1 MVRCTKPSD
10 ICMKK
15 ILMLVLTVAGGAGFI
30 AEAATSDS
38 NFRETTYTTVGD
50 RVTGM
55 AWAPD
60 GSNRLFI
67 SRQTGQVQVVAN
79 GVLVST
85 PFATVS
91 PVYTANEC
99 GLDGICLDPNFMQ
112 NGYVYLFVTVS
123 GSQQQIIRYTA
134 SGNVGINK
142 TVIVPNLPTTG
153 QNHNGGGIG
162 VGPDG
167 KLYWAIGDIG
177 NSVGVDADLTSL
189 AAKVGRANLDGS
201 LPTGNPFA
209 DGAGANNDYIW
220 ARGLRNPFTMAFQPS
235 TGALWVNSVGTS
247 YEQVFLINAGGHA
260 GYNDYENNQPAGYI
274 TPKIKYR
281 TNGTDVRNITPST
294 GASRVNNVVTFT
306 TTGTHGF
313 RQGEKISIAGVSAG
327 GFNGG
332 IFVATVPSATTFTA
346 NQTGANTT
354 SGGGTATTLNQGN
367 CISGGCFYDATVP
380 TAYRGNFI
388 YGDFGSGRLMRA
400 TLGAGNAVQTVDYF
414 VTGSGSQIDVSVG
427 PDSALYYVEHGGEIH
442 QLAYTNFTSQQI
454 LAVPLNVRMTEAGRT
469 VLSVRLATPPAAN
482 VTVNTAS
489 TAGSADISIAS
500 GATLTF
506 TPANYATPQNVVI
519 QAAADADPAEDIA
532 TLTISSSG
540 LASEAITVYAADTGA
555 SAAPADLTLGNVT
568 INSGT
573 VRVGLNGQP
582 GETYVLEGSTNLLF
596 PWTSVS
602 TNTLTGSFS
611 NILDPSGNLPLRFYR
626 ARLVP

>member
-1 MVRCTKPSD
+1 MSIAKPLN
-10 ICMKK
+10 IFMKK
-15 ILMLVLTVAGGAGFI
+15 LLALILTAASGNGFI
-30 AEAATSDS
+30 AVAATLDS

-67 SRQTGQVQVVAN
+67 TRQTGQVQVVAN
-79 GVLVST
+79 GVLVPT
-85 PFATVS
+85 LFATVN
-91 PVYTANEC
+91 PVYTVNEC

-123 GSQQQIIRYTA
+123 ASQQQIVRYTA
-134 SGNVGINK
+134 SGNVGVNK
-142 TVIVPNLPTTG
+142 TVIVSNLPTAG

-167 KLYWAIGDIG
+167 KLYWAIGDNG
-177 NSVGVDADLTSL
+177 NGTGVDANLTSL
-189 AAKVGRANLDGS
+189 AAKVGRANLDGT
-201 LPTGNPFA
+201 LPAGNPFA

-220 ARGLRNPFTMAFQPS
+220 ARGLRNPFTMTFQPS

-247 YEQVFLINAGGHA
+247 YEQVFLVNAGDHA

-281 TNGTDVRNITPST
+281 TGNTDVRNITPGT
-294 GASRVNNVVTFT
+294 GAARVNNVVTFT

-313 RQGEKISIAGVSAG
+313 RQGEKITVAGVSAG
-327 GFNGG
+327 GFNGN
-332 IFVATVPSATTFTA
+332 IFVASVPSATTFTA
-346 NQTGANTT
+346 TQAGVNTT

-380 TAYRGNFI
+380 AAYRGNFI
-388 YGDFGSGRLMRA
+388 YGDYGSDRLMRA
-400 TLGAGNAVQTVDYF
+400 TLSSANAVQTVDYF

-427 PDSALYYVEHGGEIH
+427 PDSALYYIEHGGEIH
-442 QLAYTNFTSQQI
+442 RLAYTNFASQQI
-454 LAVPLNVRMTEAGRT
+454 LATPLNVRMMEAGQT
-469 VLSVRLATPPAAN
+469 VLSVRLATLPAAN
-482 VTVNTAS
+482 VTVNTAR
-489 TAGSADISIAS
+489 TAGSPAISVAS
-500 GATLTF
+500 GAALTF
-506 TPANYATPQNVVI
+506 TPANYSTPQNVVI
-519 QAAADADPAEDIA
+519 HAAADADTAEAVA

-540 LASEAITVYAADTGA
+540 LTSEAITVYAADTGA
-555 SAAPADLTLGNVT
+555 SAAPAAPTLGNVT
-568 INSGT
+568 INGAS

-582 GETYVLEGSTNLLF
+582 GETYVLQGSTNLLA
-596 PWTSVS
+596 PWTSIS

-611 NILDPSGNLPLRFYR
+611 NILDPSASTLPWRIYR
-626 ARLVP
+626 ARLLP

>member
-1 MVRCTKPSD
+1 MNSVRPSD
-10 ICMKK
+10 IFMKK
-15 ILMLVLTVAGGAGFI
+15 ILTLVLTIACGAGFI
-30 AEAATSDS
+30 TEAATLDS
-38 NFRETTYTTVGD
+38 NFRETTYATVGSQ
-50 RVTGM
+50 VTGM

-67 SRQTGQVQVVAN
+67 TRQTGQVQVVTN
-79 GVLVST
+79 GVLV
-85 PFATVS
+85 PALFATVS
-91 PVYTANEC
+91 PVYTVNEC

-123 GSQQQIIRYTA
+123 ASQQQIIRYTA

-142 TVIVPNLPTTG
+142 TVLVANLPTAG

-167 KLYWAIGDIG
+167 KLYWAIGDLG
-177 NSVGVDADLTSL
+177 NGTGVDANLTSL

-209 DGAGANNDYIW
+209 DGAGPNNDYIW
-220 ARGLRNPFTMAFQPS
+220 ARGFRNPFTMTFQPG

-247 YEQVFLINAGGHA
+247 YEQVFLVNAGDHA
-260 GYNDYENNQPAGYI
+260 GYNDYENNQPAGYLA
-274 TPKIKYR
+274 PKIKYL
-281 TNGTDVRNITPST
+281 TSNTAVRSITSGT
-294 GASRVNNVVTFT
+294 GAARVNNVVTFT
-306 TTGTHGF
+306 TTVTHGF
-313 RQGEKISIAGVSAG
+313 RQGEKITIAGVSAG
-327 GFNGG
+327 IFNGSV
-332 IFVATVPSATTFTA
+332 FVATVPSATTFTA

-380 TAYRGNFI
+380 AAYRGNFI
-388 YGDFGSGRLMRA
+388 YGDFGSDRLMRA
-400 TLGAGNAVQTVDYF
+400 TLSSSNTVETVDFF
-414 VTGSGSQIDVSVG
+414 VTGSNSQIDAAVG
-427 PDSALYYVEHGGEIH
+427 PDSALYYIEHGGEIH
-442 QLAYTNFTSQQI
+442 RLAYTNFTSQQI
-454 LAVPLNVRMTEAGRT
+454 LATPMNVRMTEAGQT

-482 VTVNTAS
+482 VTVNTAR
-489 TAGSADISIAS
+489 TAGSSDISVVS
-500 GATLTF
+500 GAALTF

-519 QAAADADPAEDIA
+519 EAAADADTAEDLA

-540 LASEAITVYAADTGA
+540 LTSEAITVYAADTGA
-555 SAAPADLTLGNVT
+555 SAAPAAPTLGNVT
-568 INSGT
+568 IIGGT

-602 TNTLTGSFS
+602 TNTLTSSFS
-611 NILDPSGNLPLRFYR
+611 NLLDPSGNLPLRLYR